1 MISISPQV
9 QSSYFI
15 LLREM
20 ASSRLKN
27 YSRRVSRAATLDG
40 ASVINDSGYTD
51 TDRTLDIR
59 VRITAAQESIISYL
73 METYS
78 LLTVVTDEGC
88 YTCAPKTWRFP
99 PVAGPDDPN
108 AILTLLIAS

>member
-15 LLREM
+15 FLREM
-20 ASSRLKN
+20 ASSKIKE
-27 YSRRVSRAATLDG
+27 YTRRVSRTATLDG
-40 ASVINDSGYTD
+40 SSVITDSGYTD
-51 TDRTLDIR
+51 TDRTLEIR
-59 VRITAAQESIISYL
+59 ARITAAQESIITYL

-88 YTCAPKTWRFP
+88 YTCAPQRWSFP

-108 AILTLLIAS
+108 AILTLLISP